1 VIARLLLPAAL
12 LLAPIV
18 ALADDTMPPAPFA
31 YRQLSDPAK
40 EAKAK
45 ALMET
50 LRCLVCQSQ
59 SIADSMLPSRA
70 TCAIRSACA
79 STPGKIPRRSH
90 MADPALW
97 RLRQLCAA
105 SHRRDMAVVCCA
117 IGADRGGRRCD
128 APPFREGEGG
138 MTWLLIAA
146 LALVVLLVLTFIFRT
161 PRKGWEAIA
170 SALVLGLAGYALQ
183 GHPGQAGQP
192 HDEVAKSN
200 IFATT
205 LVDERQ
211 KVVGATVQVS
221 SWEMVADALM
231 RHGDYADAATMLKG
245 AVEKTPKQRRL
256 AGDGQRAGGACRW
269 LALAGRALCLPQ
281 GVGGRSC
288 RAGASAVSGAGAGRI
303 GAV

>member
-1 VIARLLLPAAL
+1 
-12 LLAPIV
+12 
-18 ALADDTMPPAPFA
+18 
-31 YRQLSDPAK
+31 
-40 EAKAK
+40 
-45 ALMET
+45 
-50 LRCLVCQSQ
+50 
-59 SIADSMLPSRA
+59 
-70 TCAIRSACA
+70 
-79 STPGKIPRRSH
+79 
-90 MADPALW
+90 
-97 RLRQLCAA
+97 
-105 SHRRDMAVVCCA
+105 
-117 IGADRGGRRCD
+117 
-128 APPFREGEGG
+128 

-245 AVEKTPKQRRL
+245 AVEKDPKNSAAWL
-256 AGDGQRAGGACRW
+256 AMASALVGHADGSLSPAALYAFRKASAADPAAPGPPLFLG
-269 LALAGRALCLPQ
+269 LALAGSGQFDDARALWVDLLQKAPADAPWRPDLVARLQRLDQIIAMTRAAQGMPMSQSLPPTSRNPPISANSSANMQ
-281 GVGGRSC
+281 GTATGLR
-288 RAGASAVSGAGAGRI
+288 
-303 GAV
+303 